1 MTERFRS
8 MNRCRFLLTL
18 LACLV
23 FSPVASAQTD
33 QPQTATHVTLGR
45 SVVPLYGPWKFTL
58 GDSPIDPATHAPL
71 WAAPGF
77 DDSQWETV
85 DLTPEGLRDPLGGYA
100 NYVKG
105 WTARGHAGHWGYAWY
120 RIRVQVLGVPG
131 EQLALAGPEDVD
143 DAYQLFDDGKLVG
156 SFGKFAGGR
165 PSFYFTQ
172 PMMFNL
178 PQASANVG
186 TAGPPLVIAFRFWMS
201 PSTVVLQPDVGGI
214 HTAPLLG
221 NAETVSARY
230 QLNWLQLVRAQIFVG
245 LVGLLFLLVAIG
257 AFSLTRLDR
266 SDPVYTWMGA
276 VFLLL
281 CLTSVVNLLSGCSQ
295 YIDAMVSTV
304 VTDAI
309 LWPLVFGG
317 WIMVWWVWFRLQR
330 PTWIPKAIG
339 LLTLGFM
346 LTTVIG
352 ENLLYPM
359 ISPGMAGFFQ
369 IASIGVRL
377 ALLAL
382 LVLVIF
388 WAIRR
393 QGVEGWLVLPAMVLF
408 VLAQFTSELSVMH
421 FRINWFLFGVRISMG
436 QIADLLLTAV
446 LFVLLLRRLLFSI
459 KQQRLLALDVKQAQE
474 VQRVILPEDIPSV
487 PGLTIENEYRPAR
500 EVGGDFFQILPNAAD
515 GSLLIVAGDV
525 AGKGLQA
532 GMLVALLVGAI
543 RSTCEMNADP
553 LFVLRALNRRLLGR
567 GEAQA
572 TCLAMRITAD
582 GAVTLANAGHLPP
595 YLNGQ
600 PLEVEGALP
609 LGVIEDAGS
618 TVTHFQLQEND
629 RLVLASDGI
638 VEAMDEQGQLFGF
651 TRVQELLQARL
662 SASELAATAQSFG
675 QRDDISVIAV
685 TRTASLVP
693 A

>member
-1 MTERFRS
+1 
-8 MNRCRFLLTL
+8 MNRSRCLLAL

-33 QPQTATHVTLGR
+33 PLQTPTHVTLGR
-45 SVVPLYGPWKFTL
+45 SAVRLYGPWKFTL
-58 GDSPIDPATHAPL
+58 GDSPVDPSTHAPL

-85 DLTPEGLRDPLGGYA
+85 DLTPEGLRDPLGGFA

-120 RIRVQVLGVPG
+120 RIRVQVLAVPG
-131 EQLALAGPEDVD
+131 EELALAGPEDVD
-143 DAYQLFDDGKLVG
+143 DAYQLFGDGKLVG

-295 YIDAMVSTV
+295 YIDAMVSSV

>member
-1 MTERFRS
+1 
-8 MNRCRFLLTL
+8 
-18 LACLV
+18 
-23 FSPVASAQTD
+23 
-33 QPQTATHVTLGR
+33 
-45 SVVPLYGPWKFTL
+45 
-58 GDSPIDPATHAPL
+58 
-71 WAAPGF
+71 
-77 DDSQWETV
+77 
-85 DLTPEGLRDPLGGYA
+85 
-100 NYVKG
+100 
-105 WTARGHAGHWGYAWY
+105 
-120 RIRVQVLGVPG
+120 
-131 EQLALAGPEDVD
+131 
-143 DAYQLFDDGKLVG
+143 
-156 SFGKFAGGR
+156 
-165 PSFYFTQ
+165 
-172 PMMFNL
+172 
-178 PQASANVG
+178 
-186 TAGPPLVIAFRFWMS
+186 
-201 PSTVVLQPDVGGI
+201 
-214 HTAPLLG
+214 
-221 NAETVSARY
+221 
-230 QLNWLQLVRAQIFVG
+230 
-245 LVGLLFLLVAIG
+245 
-257 AFSLTRLDR
+257 
-266 SDPVYTWMGA
+266 MGA

-281 CLTSVVNLLSGCSQ
+281 SLTSIFNLISACSQ
-295 YIDAMVSTV
+295 YIDAIVSTV

-359 ISPGMAGFFQ
+359 ISPEMAGFFQ
-369 IASIGVRL
+369 TASIGVRL

-393 QGVEGWLVLPAMVLF
+393 QGVEGWLVLPAMALF
-408 VLAQFTSELSVMH
+408 VLAQFTAELSVLH
-421 FRINWFLFGVRISMG
+421 FRIIWFPFGVRISMAE
-436 QIADLLLTAV
+436 IADLLLTAV

-474 VQRVILPEDIPSV
+474 VQRVILPEDIPCV

-500 EVGGDFFQILPNAAD
+500 EVGGDFFQILPNAGD

-525 AGKGLQA
+525 AGKSLQA

-618 TVTHFQLQEND
+618 TVTHFQLQETD

-651 TRVQELLQARL
+651 RGCRNCCRR
-662 SASELAATAQSFG
+662 G
-675 QRDDISVIAV
+675 
-685 TRTASLVP
+685 
-693 A
+693 

>member
-1 MTERFRS
+1 
-8 MNRCRFLLTL
+8 
-18 LACLV
+18 
-23 FSPVASAQTD
+23 
-33 QPQTATHVTLGR
+33 
-45 SVVPLYGPWKFTL
+45 
-58 GDSPIDPATHAPL
+58 
-71 WAAPGF
+71 
-77 DDSQWETV
+77 
-85 DLTPEGLRDPLGGYA
+85 
-100 NYVKG
+100 
-105 WTARGHAGHWGYAWY
+105 
-120 RIRVQVLGVPG
+120 
-131 EQLALAGPEDVD
+131 
-143 DAYQLFDDGKLVG
+143 
-156 SFGKFAGGR
+156 
-165 PSFYFTQ
+165 
-172 PMMFNL
+172 
-178 PQASANVG
+178 
-186 TAGPPLVIAFRFWMS
+186 
-201 PSTVVLQPDVGGI
+201 
-214 HTAPLLG
+214 
-221 NAETVSARY
+221 
-230 QLNWLQLVRAQIFVG
+230 
-245 LVGLLFLLVAIG
+245 
-257 AFSLTRLDR
+257 
-266 SDPVYTWMGA
+266 
-276 VFLLL
+276 
-281 CLTSVVNLLSGCSQ
+281 
-295 YIDAMVSTV
+295 MVSTV
-304 VTDAI
+304 MTDAV

-408 VLAQFTSELSVMH
+408 VLAQFTSELSVLH

>member
-1 MTERFRS
+1 MDRARP
-8 MNRCRFLLTL
+8 CR
-18 LACLV
+18 
-23 FSPVASAQTD
+23 
-33 QPQTATHVTLGR
+33 
-45 SVVPLYGPWKFTL
+45 PL
-58 GDSPIDPATHAPL
+58 
-71 WAAPGF
+71 
-77 DDSQWETV
+77 
-85 DLTPEGLRDPLGGYA
+85 GLRL
-100 NYVKG
+100 
-105 WTARGHAGHWGYAWY
+105 
-120 RIRVQVLGVPG
+120 VQVLAVPG
-131 EQLALAGPEDVD
+131 EELALAGPEDVD
-143 DAYQLFDDGKLVG
+143 DAYQLFGDGKLVG

>member
-1 MTERFRS
+1 
-8 MNRCRFLLTL
+8 MNRSRFLLTL

-23 FSPVASAQTD
+23 FSPIASAQTD
-33 QPQTATHVTLGR
+33 QPQTPTHVTLGR
-45 SVVPLYGPWKFTL
+45 SDVRLYGPWKFTL
-58 GDSPIDPATHAPL
+58 GDSPIDPSTNAPL

-85 DLTPEGLRDPLGGYA
+85 DLTPQGVKDPLGGFS

-105 WTARGHAGHWGYAWY
+105 WTARGHAGYAGYAWY
-120 RIRVQVLGVPG
+120 RIRVQVSAVPG
-131 EQLALAGPEDVD
+131 EELALAGPEDVD
-143 DAYQLFDDGKLVG
+143 DAYQFFGDGKLVG

-165 PSFYFTQ
+165 PSFYYTQ

-178 PQASANVG
+178 PQQPANVG
-186 TAGPPLVIAFRFWMS
+186 PDAPPLVIAFRFWMA
-201 PSTVVLQPDVGGI
+201 PATIVINPDVGGI

-230 QLNWLQLVRAQIFVG
+230 QLNWLQLLRAQVFAG
-245 LVGLLFLLVAIG
+245 LLGLLFLLVAIV

-266 SDPVYTWMGA
+266 SDPVYTWMGG

-281 CLTSVVNLLSGCSQ
+281 CGTRILSFITACSQ
-295 YIDAMVSTV
+295 NIDAIVSNI

-330 PTWIPKAIG
+330 PTWIPKAVG
-339 LLTLGFM
+339 LLTLGLM

-359 ISPGMAGFFQ
+359 ISPEIAGFFHV
-369 IASIGVRL
+369 ASIAVRL

-393 QGVEGWLVLPAMVLF
+393 RGVEGWLVLPAMALF
-408 VLAQFTSELSVMH
+408 VLAQFTTELSVLH
-421 FRINWFLFGVRISMG
+421 FRFFWFPFGVRISMSG
-436 QIADLLLTAV
+436 MADLLLTAV
-446 LFVLLLRRLLFSI
+446 LSVLLLRRLLFSV
-459 KQQRLLALDVKQAQE
+459 KQQRLVALDVKQAQE
-474 VQRVILPEDIPSV
+474 VQRVILPEAMTSV

-553 LFVLRALNRRLLGR
+553 QFVLHALNRRLLGR

-600 PLEVEGALP
+600 PVDVEGALP
-609 LGVIEDAGS
+609 LGVIEDAGF

-675 QRDDISVIAV
+675 QQDDISVIAV
-685 TRTASLVP
+685 TRTVSLVP

>member
-1 MTERFRS
+1 
-8 MNRCRFLLTL
+8 MNRSRLPLAL

-23 FSPVASAQTD
+23 FSPVTFAQTN
-33 QPQTATHVTLGR
+33 QLQTTTQVTLGR
-45 SVVPLYGPWKFTL
+45 SAVRLYGPWKFTL
-58 GDSPIDPATHAPL
+58 GDSPIDPSTHTPL

-85 DLTPEGLRDPLGGYA
+85 DLTPQGAKDPLGGFS

-105 WTARGHAGHWGYAWY
+105 WTARGHAGYSGYAWY
-120 RIRVQVLGVPG
+120 RIRVQVSAVPG
-131 EQLALAGPEDVD
+131 EELALAGPEDVD
-143 DAYQLFDDGKLVG
+143 DAYQLFGDGKLVG
-156 SFGKFAGGR
+156 AFGKFAGRR
-165 PSFYFTQ
+165 PSFYYTQ

-178 PQASANVG
+178 PQQPANVG
-186 TAGPPLVIAFRFWMS
+186 PDSPPLVIAFRFWMS
-201 PSTVVLQPDVGGI
+201 PSTVVINPDVGGI

-221 NAETVSARY
+221 NADAVLARY
-230 QLNWLQLVRAQIFVG
+230 QLNWLQLVRAQIFGG
-245 LVGLLFLLVAIG
+245 LVGVLFLLIAIG

-266 SDPVYTWMGA
+266 SDPVYTWMGV

-281 CLTSVVNLLSGCSQ
+281 CLTSIVNLISGCSQ
-295 YIDAMVSTV
+295 NIDAVVSTI

-330 PTWIPKAIG
+330 PTWIPKTIG

-359 ISPGMAGFFQ
+359 ISPAIAEFFQ
-369 IASIGVRL
+369 IASIAVRL

-408 VLAQFTSELSVMH
+408 VLAQFTSELSVLH
-421 FRINWFLFGVRISMG
+421 FRFNWFPFGVRISMG

-446 LFVLLLRRLLFSI
+446 LFVLLLRRLLSSV

-474 VQRVILPEDIPSV
+474 VQRVILPEAIPSV

-500 EVGGDFFQILPNAAD
+500 EVGGDFFQILPNASD
-515 GSLLIVAGDV
+515 GSLIIVAGDV

-543 RSTCEMNADP
+543 RSTCEINADP
-553 LFVLRALNRRLLGR
+553 LFVLHALNRRLLGR
-567 GEAQA
+567 GEAHA

-600 PLEVEGALP
+600 PVDVEGALP
-609 LGVIEDAGS
+609 LGVIEEAGF

-651 TRVQELLQARL
+651 ARVQQLLQARL
-662 SASELAATAQSFG
+662 TAAELAATAQSFG
-675 QRDDISVIAV
+675 QQDDISVIAV